1 MKGYTPKS
9 VVSFLNAYL
18 QRALLMHFVW
28 LVTYYIT
35 TFDSRLGAAQAEVS
49 GATVPI
55 QTAAVAAAPSYAYA
69 APAPVAAYTPVVQA
83 PVSSQYHAQDEFGQY
98 SYGYV
103 GPLSSKAESKTA
115 DGITRGGY
123 SYIDANGIL
132 QTVHYV
138 SDPVNG
144 FRVAAS
150 NLPVGP
156 SGDVAGAVPPRAAA
170 EVVPAA
176 KVVPYGGLYTQE
188 VYY

>member
-1 MKGYTPKS
+1 MCKVANSLFNNKT
-9 VVSFLNAYL
+9 
-18 QRALLMHFVW
+18 
-28 LVTYYIT
+28 I
-35 TFDSRLGAAQAEVS
+35 S
-49 GATVPI
+49 GASVSVEA
-55 QTAAVAAAPSYAYA
+55 AAVPA
-69 APAPVAAYTPVVQA
+69 APAYATGSAVAYTPVIQA
-83 PVSSQYHAQDEFGQY
+83 PVSSQYHAQDEYGQY

-103 GPLSSKAESKTA
+103 GPLSSKAETKTA

-144 FRVAAS
+144 FRVAAT

-156 SGDVAGAVPPRAAA
+156 SGDVAGAAPPHPVYQQVVA
-170 EVVPAA
+170 EKHVAQPAE
-176 KVVPYGGLYTQE
+176 GLYTHE

>member
-1 MKGYTPKS
+1 M
-9 VVSFLNAYL
+9 
-18 QRALLMHFVW
+18 
-28 LVTYYIT
+28 
-35 TFDSRLGAAQAEVS
+35 GAAYAEVS
-49 GATVPI
+49 GVSVPV
-55 QTAAVAAAPSYAYA
+55 QTAAVAPAVTYNYA
-69 APAPVAAYTPVVQA
+69 APAPVASYTPVVQA
-83 PVSSQYHAQDEFGQY
+83 PVSSQYHAQDELGQY

-103 GPLSSKAESKTA
+103 GPWSSKAESKTA

-156 SGDVAGAVPPRAAA
+156 SGDVAGAVPPQAAP
-170 EVVPAA
+170 EVIVPEA
-176 KVVPYGGLYTQE
+176 KVVPLGGLYTQE

>member
-1 MKGYTPKS
+1 MN
-9 VVSFLNAYL
+9 LNMRL
-18 QRALLMHFVW
+18 QQG
-28 LVTYYIT
+28 
-35 TFDSRLGAAQAEVS
+35 DSLFFRLGAAHAEIS
-49 GATVPI
+49 GASVPV
-55 QTAAVAAAPSYAYA
+55 QAAAVAPAAAYAYA
-69 APAPVAAYTPVVQA
+69 APAPVASYTPVVQA

-103 GPLSSKAESKTA
+103 GPWSSKAESKTA

-132 QTVHYV
+132 QTVHYI

-156 SGDVAGAVPPRAAA
+156 SGDVAGAVPPQAAP
-170 EVVPAA
+170 VPAVA
-176 KVVPYGGLYTQE
+176 QQVVAEAQAAPHGGLYTQE